1 MKAAY
6 ALALVGV
13 LALLS
18 PAVTARQLKQD
29 TSAITDADILNFALN
44 LEVGKQAQIVVVTAS
59 RHLAQAFADLHRL
72 PISLTHLA
80 VLFCSASKPSFTPV
94 LCMVMGCQMS

>member
-6 ALALVGV
+6 ALALVGI

-18 PAVTARQLKQD
+18 PAVSARQLKQD

-44 LEVGKQAQIVVVTAS
+44 LEVSGEVVHSFLVTDLRDSALTCTICFS
-59 RHLAQAFADLHRL
+59 ARLILLCYFAV
-72 PISLTHLA
+72 PGS
-80 VLFCSASKPSFTPV
+80 PV
-94 LCMVMGCQMS
+94 LLLRRVWSWVVR